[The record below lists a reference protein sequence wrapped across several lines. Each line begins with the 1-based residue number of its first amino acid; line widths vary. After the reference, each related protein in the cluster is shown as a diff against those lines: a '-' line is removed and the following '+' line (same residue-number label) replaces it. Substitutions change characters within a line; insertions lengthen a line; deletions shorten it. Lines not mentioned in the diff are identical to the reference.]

1 MHSWAPLTA
10 CVGIGIWYAGGW
22 PTPAVAYAP
31 NCVVSGPG
39 LSDGKVGV
47 ASSFSLR
54 AYDAFGN
61 AVRVRG
67 LVVRTFWRIEQFL
80 AGIMGLEDSKY
91 QSYVDEA
98 EIEHRKRL
106 QEEQDMDGTMA
117 GGQLKDGAAE
127 DKFEIEVV

>member
-1 MHSWAPLTA
+1 MAESTSKATSLDA
-10 CVGIGIWYAGGW
+10 EGGE
-22 PTPAVAYAP
+22 AQ
-31 NCVVSGPG
+31 
-39 LSDGKVGV
+39 
-47 ASSFSLR
+47 ASSTSDVADKLK
-54 AYDAFGN
+54 
-61 AVRVRG
+61 G

-127 DKFEIEVV
+127 DKVEIEVV

>member
-1 MHSWAPLTA
+1 MAESTSKATSLDA
-10 CVGIGIWYAGGW
+10 EGGE
-22 PTPAVAYAP
+22 AQ
-31 NCVVSGPG
+31 
-39 LSDGKVGV
+39 
-47 ASSFSLR
+47 ASSTSDVADKLK
-54 AYDAFGN
+54 
-61 AVRVRG
+61 G

-127 DKFEIEVV
+127 DKFVIEVV